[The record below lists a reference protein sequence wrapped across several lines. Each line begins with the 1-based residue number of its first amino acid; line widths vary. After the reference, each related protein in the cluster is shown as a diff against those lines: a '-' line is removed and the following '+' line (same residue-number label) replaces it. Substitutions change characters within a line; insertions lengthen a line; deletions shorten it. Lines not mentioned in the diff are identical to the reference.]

1 MKEQIELFL
10 ARSFSYLPL
19 SWVRKIG
26 EALGAR
32 SGRKAIVA
40 KRKWVARLHD
50 NMRRLSGVDSSEE
63 REQRIIDYT
72 RRIGRLYAEIP
83 VLHRLDAN
91 GRVEVQGKEHLAQ
104 IDRPVIMVSAH
115 LSNWEMIGHLIKHE
129 IKGPWR
135 VLYLPLKSRVRTKL
149 VCEARMGWYS
159 AEPEGSVLL
168 PTDTSSSL
176 RKINRAI
183 AEGKN
188 LLIFVDEEKHDYV
201 WAPSLGRS
209 PFYTGNLWF
218 AARMAV
224 KHQMDILPAYV
235 EPSENG
241 SYKVVVEPLMKVSE
255 DEAAKPQALKLAR
268 QMDEALD
275 RWVRQWPEHW
285 YWLPYLELDKEPP
298 SYSSSPAS

>member
-40 KRKWVARLHD
+40 QRKWVARLHD

-63 REQRIIDYT
+63 RERRIIDYT

-83 VLHRLDAN
+83 VLHRLDAK
-91 GRVEVQGKEHLAQ
+91 GKVEVQGKEHLAQ
-104 IDRPVIMVSAH
+104 IDRPVILVSAH

-129 IKGPWR
+129 IKGPWS
-135 VLYLPLKSRVRTKL
+135 VLYLPLKSKVRTQL
-149 VCEARMGWYS
+149 VCEARTGWNPSQPGES
-159 AEPEGSVLL
+159 ALL
-168 PTDTSSSL
+168 PTDTRSSL
-176 RKINRAI
+176 RKINSAI

-201 WAPSLGRS
+201 WAPSLGRK
-209 PFYTGNLWF
+209 PYYTGNLWF

-235 EPSENG
+235 EPVG
-241 SYKVVVEPLMKVSE
+241 DDGYRVVVEPVIKVLE
-255 DEAAKPQALKLAR
+255 KEEPQAQAYKLAQ
-268 QMDEALD
+268 QMDQSVD
-275 RWVRQWPEHW
+275 RWVRKWPEHW
-285 YWLPYLELDKEPP
+285 YWLPLLELDKEPP
-298 SYSSSPAS
+298 NYSSSPAS